1 MLTTTTILIVL
12 GVTAVFSLLS
22 RRIESS
28 IVSLPMIFTALGLLL
43 GQVGLDLVP
52 MEIGHETIHLIAEI
66 TLILVLFSDASRVRF
81 ASLFAHSTIPARM
94 LLIGMPLTILLGT
107 LVARWVSPDEP
118 WALAFLVAAIL
129 TPTDAA
135 LGQSVVTSPNVPG
148 RIGQSVNVE
157 SGLND
162 GLALPVVLIAAIFA
176 AGAGGMAG
184 EHAPDNLV
192 AFTLMQVVLGPI
204 AGIVIGFGAA
214 KLLDNAVDRNWAT
227 EVSQGLYFLSVAV
240 FAYFGAE
247 FVGGNGFISAFVAG
261 LVFGNTLRAPAMFIH
276 EFMEG
281 EGQLLTLL
289 TFLVF
294 GAVLAP
300 VGLEHASLKSVM
312 LAIAFL
318 TVVRIVPIC
327 ISLTGTGLSAYEKFF
342 LGWFGPRG
350 LASILFALL
359 VLERFD
365 IPGGEE
371 LAACVVLT
379 VLLSIVLHGV
389 TATPFSNLFR
399 SSEAGESPQ

>member
-12 GVTAVFSLLS
+12 SVIGVYCLFSKRL
-22 RRIESS
+22 ESS
-28 IVSLPMIFTALGLLL
+28 IISLPMIFTALGLLL
-43 GQVGLDLVP
+43 GQIGLELVP
-52 MEIGHETIHLIAEI
+52 MEIGHEVIHLIAEI
-66 TLILVLFSDASRVRF
+66 TLILVLFADASRVRLG
-81 ASLFAHSTIPARM
+81 SLFTHSAVPIRM

-107 LVARWVSPDEP
+107 LVARWVSPDAP
-118 WALAFLVAAIL
+118 WAVAFLVAAIL

-135 LGQSVVTSPNVPG
+135 LGQSVVSSPHVPK

-162 GLALPVVLIAAIFA
+162 GLALPVVLIAAILA
-176 AGAGGMAG
+176 AGASGMTG
-184 EHAPDNLV
+184 EHVPENLV
-192 AFTLMQVVLGPI
+192 SFTLMQVILGPI
-204 AGIVIGFGAA
+204 AGIVIGFVAA
-214 KLLDNAVDRNWAT
+214 KLLDFAVDRDAAT
-227 EVSQGLYFLSVAV
+227 PVSQGLYFLSVAV

-247 FVGGNGFISAFVAG
+247 AVGGNGFIAAFIAG
-261 LVFGNTLRAPAMFIH
+261 LVFGNVLRAPAMFIH

-289 TFLVF
+289 TFLIF

-300 VGLEHASLKSVM
+300 MGLEHANIKTVA

-318 TVVRIVPIC
+318 TFVRMVPMWLA
-327 ISLTGTGLSAYEKFF
+327 LTGAGLSHYEKFF

-359 VLERFD
+359 VLERFH
-365 IPGGEE
+365 IPGAEE

-389 TATPFSNLFR
+389 TAAPFSNVFK
-399 SSEAGESPQ
+399 SKQSEEVS